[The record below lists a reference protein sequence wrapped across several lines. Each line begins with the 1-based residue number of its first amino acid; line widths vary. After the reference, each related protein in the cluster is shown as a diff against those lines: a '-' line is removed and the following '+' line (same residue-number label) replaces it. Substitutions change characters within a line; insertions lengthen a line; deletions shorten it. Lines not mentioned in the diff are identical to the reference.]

1 MQLKNE
7 LLCQYIFL
15 HLFKPFLNLLA
26 LIWSVKRWFG
36 KLFQS
41 LTILTKK
48 DYLKELTLA
57 NLVCILYGWLAL
69 VFLLLQNSK

>member
-1 MQLKNE
+1 MSINP
-7 LLCQYIFL
+7 
-15 HLFKPFLNLLA
+15 LFRPFLNLLT
-26 LIWSVKRWFG
+26 LISSAKRWFG

-48 DYLKELTLA
+48 EYLKELALD

>member
-1 MQLKNE
+1 MSI
-7 LLCQYIFL
+7 IFI
-15 HLFKPFLNLLA
+15 HVFKPFLNLL
-26 LIWSVKRWFG
+26 ISSVKRWLG

-48 DYLKELTLA
+48 EYLKELTLA

-69 VFLLLQNSK
+69 VFFTSTKLEMVVKV